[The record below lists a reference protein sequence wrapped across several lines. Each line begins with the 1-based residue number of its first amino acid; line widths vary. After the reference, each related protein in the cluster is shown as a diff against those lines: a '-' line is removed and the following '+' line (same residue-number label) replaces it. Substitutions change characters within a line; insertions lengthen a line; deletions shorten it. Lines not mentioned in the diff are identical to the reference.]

1 MSASKH
7 PPSGHT
13 PITLPTDDLEC
24 NPGVGASRGATMS
37 GAGDLGA
44 DELEDGENTFEGDV
58 ENDVTPEGGVD
69 PNQRAR
75 TH

>member
-1 MSASKH
+1 MSTNKH

-13 PITLPTDDLEC
+13 PSTLPVDDIDC
-24 NPGVGASRGATMS
+24 NPGIGASRGATRS

-44 DELEDGENTFEGDV
+44 DDLEDGENTFEGDV
-58 ENDVTPEGGVD
+58 GNDVTPEGGID
-69 PNQRAR
+69 QNPRRR

>member
-1 MSASKH
+1 MTGRKH

-13 PITLPTDDLEC
+13 PITLPVDDLKC
-24 NPGVGASRGATMS
+24 NPGIGASRGSAMS

-44 DELEDGENTFEGDV
+44 DDLEDGENTFEGDV
-58 ENDVTPEGGVD
+58 ENDVAPDGGVD
-69 PNQRAR
+69 ANQRAR